1 MGYKSTNIMSNL
13 GLVFLILAA
22 TILIGLLIVLLRY
35 LLARFAL

>member
-22 TILIGLLIVLLRY
+22 TILIGLIVLLRY